1 MGDLNKPMNQN
12 KENNN
17 AVDLTK
23 KQLRGSSLL
32 LAGKIISVGL
42 NFVAQVLLVRFLTQ
56 SDYGAWGYALAMV
69 AFFQA
74 FATLGLK
81 RSITRFIPIYHE
93 KNEYE
98 KVVGT
103 IVLVLGTILVT
114 GLLIIGALFTA
125 PDMISNLIG
134 DDNQPLYLLLI
145 LIFLVPVEAIDGML
159 IGLFASF
166 ANPRTIFFRKHI
178 IGPVLKL
185 TVVLLLIIFKSTVL
199 FMAYGYLMAS
209 ALGVMIYSVILV
221 RLLKKQGLLNNL
233 SLKSIKIPAKEI
245 FAFTIPLLTSDLV
258 LVIMHSAD
266 TMILGYFHDTTQ
278 VALYRVI
285 LPAAHFNKIVMTS
298 FALLYT
304 PLAARLFAKKN
315 YEGINDLYWK
325 TALWMSI
332 LSFPIFTLTFSMANP
347 LTTMLYGTRYEQSW
361 LFLNMMSFA
370 YYFNCTLGFNG
381 LTLKVLGKVRYV
393 MMINIG
399 AAILNVVLDIILIPK
414 FGALGASVATAG
426 AMIIHNI
433 FKQAG
438 LRLASGIN
446 LFNRQYLSF
455 YVVIFSGAVLLLAF
469 QMLTSA
475 NIFIGVILAG
485 MMSLAVFYFYR
496 DKLQVEDTFPELL
509 RIPLMRAVFSASGST
524 R

>member
-1 MGDLNKPMNQN
+1 MNDKQI
-12 KENNN
+12 KDKS
-17 AVDLTK
+17 VDLTK

-42 NFVAQVLLVRFLTQ
+42 NFAAQVLLVRFLTQ
-56 SDYGAWGYALAMV
+56 TDYGAWGYALAMV

-93 KNEYE
+93 KEE
-98 KVVGT
+98 FDKVAGT
-103 IVLVLGTILVT
+103 IVLVLITILFM
-114 GLLIIGALFTA
+114 GLFIIGALFAA
-125 PDMISNLIG
+125 PEMISNLIG

-145 LIFLVPVEAIDGML
+145 LIFLVPVEAIDGTL

-185 TVVLLLIIFKSTVL
+185 AVVLLLIVFKSTVL
-199 FMAYGYLMAS
+199 FMAYGYLAAS
-209 ALGVMIYSVILV
+209 TIGVLIYSIILIK
-221 RLLKKQGLLNNL
+221 LLKKQGIFNNL
-233 SLKSIKIPAKEI
+233 SLGSIRIPAKEI

-258 LVIMHSAD
+258 MVVMHSAD
-266 TMILGYFHDTTQ
+266 TIILGYFHDTTQ

-315 YEGINDLYWK
+315 YESINDLYWK
-325 TALWMSI
+325 TAVWMSI
-332 LSFPIFTLTFSMANP
+332 LSFPIFMLTFSLADP
-347 LTTMLYGTRYEQSW
+347 LTTMLYGARYEQSW
-361 LFLNMMSFA
+361 LFLNLMSFA

-393 MMINIG
+393 MLINIG
-399 AAILNVVLDIILIPK
+399 AAVLNIVLDLLLIPK
-414 FGALGASVATAG
+414 FGALGAAAATAG
-426 AMIIHNI
+426 AMIVHNI

-438 LRLASGIN
+438 LKMASGIN
-446 LFNRQYLSF
+446 LFSRQYLSF
-455 YVVIFSGAVLLLAF
+455 YLVIFSSSGLLLVF

-475 NIFIGVILAG
+475 NIFIGVTLAG
-485 MMSLAVFYFYR
+485 AISLSIFYIYR
-496 DKLQVEDTFPELL
+496 DKLQVEQTFPELL
-509 RIPLMRAVFSASGST
+509 RIPFMRAVLSTSGST